1 MPLEQKQ
8 SYILLLKVLMC
19 GMYAQGAQV
28 HYGIFVLQYTSLKM
42 ADFLHKTAFVN
53 FPMATTVQFDV
64 M

>member
-1 MPLEQKQ
+1 
-8 SYILLLKVLMC
+8 MC